1 MGSSLTLENWKSYW
15 NELKKLKIKCIIGKL
30 LKKHVEMIQ
39 FFDFTMIKLIINY
52 LLKTAVFTVLLIRQK
67 ITIQPL
73 PTHYK
78 HLVTIHIL
86 TDTQYIH
93 KYNVFKLVVKFTM
106 PCINFFISSIVSF
119 TNKFFFIHICS
130 KLWNDLCLYV
140 H

>member
-1 MGSSLTLENWKSYW
+1 M
-15 NELKKLKIKCIIGKL
+15 
-30 LKKHVEMIQ
+30 KKHVEMIQ

-106 PCINFFISSIVSF
+106 PCINFFISSIVLQINFFLYIFVLNFEMICAYTCTNIFHGLVRISF
-119 TNKFFFIHICS
+119 KNHTRVF
-130 KLWNDLCLYV
+130 
-140 H
+140 